1 MPSCGSPTSPA
12 VTPSPP
18 RNFIHESSPCLAARP
33 NAIPSPR
40 FVTTLQNSGPKGSS
54 PSSPTP
60 AAINSCRTATS
71 ICLVFLKLFERVY
84 APLTAGL
91 LSPVSADRQIDQQKR
106 SQLDRLYQRVVDD
119 LDALVRAVGL
129 KVA

>member
-40 FVTTLQNSGPKGSS
+40 FVTTLAKLRAKGLVAKLPNSRRYQLLPHGY
-54 PSSPTP
+54 
-60 AAINSCRTATS
+60 S

-91 LSPVSADRQIDQQKR
+91 LSPVSADRQID
-106 SQLDRLYQRVVDD
+106 
-119 LDALVRAVGL
+119 
-129 KVA
+129 